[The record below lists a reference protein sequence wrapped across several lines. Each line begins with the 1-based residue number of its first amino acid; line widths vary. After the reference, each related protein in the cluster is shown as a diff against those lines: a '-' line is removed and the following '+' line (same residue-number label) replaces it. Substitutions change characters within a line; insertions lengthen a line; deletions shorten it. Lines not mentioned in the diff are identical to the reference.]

1 MFYTRVHNFCI
12 SPGPSEK
19 RDGMLKL
26 SNLSEFREG
35 MVYKGGQGI
44 AKSHKTAQN
53 LWPSNK
59 GRLPLQG
66 LSSDICFSSSL
77 QNRTDIPRFFFFLC
91 PIFCQYSLSVKHYR
105 KSKGKKASWCSA
117 QLSTG
122 VHIGKIMEFK
132 PPTTSAFRCLWLIC
146 NLLYLMKENFCL
158 RRY

>member
-1 MFYTRVHNFCI
+1 MCGVGGMGVCVWRPPVGAGTERPRDTARQRTTQ

-66 LSSDICFSSSL
+66 LSSDLCFSSSL

-91 PIFCQYSLSVKHYR
+91 LIFRQYSLSVKHYR
-105 KSKGKKASWCSA
+105 KSKGKKAS
-117 QLSTG
+117 
-122 VHIGKIMEFK
+122 
-132 PPTTSAFRCLWLIC
+132 
-146 NLLYLMKENFCL
+146 
-158 RRY
+158 